1 MFVGPKTALHIEELL
16 LLGLNFIRKYFI
28 IPMENMKLNIEK
40 KKKRR
45 LDKKEE
51 NNDSQTPE
59 SEDVDSSI
67 DEVDAID
74 DVEYETSEGDDT
86 SVQEEIDIDREFF
99 EQDFAKSNQPYYA
112 FTDKFDEVINA
123 SDLGTEQEIRR
134 LREQLDRF
142 I

>member
-1 MFVGPKTALHIEELL
+1 M
-16 LLGLNFIRKYFI
+16 
-28 IPMENMKLNIEK
+28 
-40 KKKRR
+40 
-45 LDKKEE
+45 
-51 NNDSQTPE
+51 QTTE
-59 SEDVDSSI
+59 TEDVDSSI

-74 DVEYETSEGDDT
+74 DVEYETSEVDDT

-123 SDLGTEQEIRR
+123 SDLATEQDIRR

-142 I
+142 IEPH